1 MKFYMQIHR
10 SNLADYISKAMIV
23 PTKYIENRTEED
35 IQSKNKD
42 FILLSDGYFDT
53 LTDNQILLEIVL
65 AEEEIQVLESISL
78 TVNTEDKIYA
88 CNVPLPITRIR
99 QIYIANKE
107 IISQYQSIFNIG
119 DVGYFPSERFTIL
132 TKSFNKKLKQYQI
145 PFTVRN
151 KIIKWLKIS
160 KESKLYPYK
169 PLLVKNKKN
178 QEKLLKYDKIL
189 GLFAFIKNTNFYF
202 ANRGKCI
209 SNYSDYY
216 FILLGQLNNKI
227 EVKEID
233 EKKLKFLK
241 ELLQIEETSFALIE
255 KLYKKEQIDDGF
267 IKDIANKNENEKLL
281 LELFDEMTKMEALK
295 SLQNTKDFHSAYL
308 YINRFDGDMES
319 LKFKIQ
325 EIEKIDRAE
334 ILLAMFG
341 LYYGYSKIRAREA
354 IEIEDDVFKNLLIDK
369 REKNIKFMLDSK
381 LDYITIESIYQYVFN
396 DKISNGEFE
405 YLEYPKYKPLKII
418 LNKKITNWYIIER
431 KRYFDVELITLS
443 TNDWKTIITNILEKY
458 GKKITPVNSGLFK
471 FLYQNQKKTIKI
483 SMKENEFEE
492 SFIYKEEVEEFILNI
507 DDEKKRNQLFD
518 AFRLDKK

>member
-1 MKFYMQIHR
+1 MQIHR

-23 PTKYIENRTEED
+23 PTNYIENRTEED

-65 AEEEIQVLESISL
+65 TEEEIKLLESISL
-78 TVNTEDKIYA
+78 TVNIEDKIYA
-88 CNVPLPITRIR
+88 CKIPLPITRIT
-99 QIYIANKE
+99 QIYIENKE
-107 IISQYQSIFNIG
+107 LISEYQSIFNIG
-119 DVGYFPSERFTIL
+119 DVGYFPSDRFTVL
-132 TKSFNKKLKQYQI
+132 TKSFNKKLKQY
-145 PFTVRN
+145 PLPSC
-151 KIIKWLKIS
+151 IIQSNIG
-160 KESKLYPYK
+160 E
-169 PLLVKNKKN
+169 
-178 QEKLLKYDKIL
+178 EKLLKYDKIL

-202 ANRGKCI
+202 ANREKRI
-209 SNYSDYY
+209 LNYSDHY
-216 FILLGQLNNKI
+216 FTLLGQLNNTV
-227 EVKEID
+227 EVKKID

-241 ELLQIEETSFALIE
+241 ELLQREETSFALIK
-255 KLYKKEQIDDGF
+255 KLYKKEQIDDEF
-267 IKDIANKNENEKLL
+267 IKDIANENKNEKLL

-295 SLQNTKDFHSAYL
+295 SLQDTKDFYSAYL

-319 LKFKIQ
+319 LKAKIQ

-405 YLEYPKYKPLKII
+405 YLEYPKYKPLKIT
-418 LNKKITNWYIIER
+418 LNKKIRNWYTIER
-431 KRYFDVELITLS
+431 KTYFDVELMTLFK
-443 TNDWKTIITNILEKY
+443 NDWKTIITNTLEKY
-458 GKKITPVNSGLFK
+458 GKKITPVNAGLFK

-483 SMKENEFEE
+483 SIKENELETL
-492 SFIYKEEVEEFILNI
+492 SIDKEEVEEFILNI
-507 DDEKKRNQLFD
+507 EDERKRNQLFD